1 MKAYLE
7 LIGET
12 RLPKKGELYLA
23 SMGQIFTA
31 GHDYQNDRYPMV
43 TRHEIEIP
51 DYVDAMNY
59 GFSNSQFTG
68 IRTGSIPIPRPKKKA
83 KKWKYAFVVA
93 NEIVCQTQHL
103 SEDEVARMTCYGPKR
118 IDETEIE
125 VEE

>member
-1 MKAYLE
+1 LKAYLLFDNE
-7 LIGET
+7 ET
-12 RLPKKGELYLA
+12 REKFIGAVWEVIKG
-23 SMGQIFTA
+23 A
-31 GHDYQNDRYPMV
+31 GN
-43 TRHEIEIP
+43 EIEITEGADRVLVYEQSDFHGITKLKGTV
-51 DYVDAMNY
+51 DY
-59 GFSNSQFTG
+59 
-68 IRTGSIPIPRPKKKA
+68 PRPKKKV